1 MAGSNRAYDAT
12 GRRAAAER
20 NRAAVVDAC
29 RELVLR
35 DGYRVTTVKAIAQHA
50 SVSPE
55 LVYKV
60 FGAKKDVL
68 KAVYD
73 VAIAGDHEPV
83 ELAARPEL
91 RHVLAEAD
99 SGEKLAGYARFV
111 LGMHERLGDLV
122 TVLAEPDP
130 DVPEIVATID
140 AERLVGVGRFV
151 EHLAERGLLAAGV
164 DARQA
169 ADACWL
175 LTSPTVFVRLTGGR
189 GWPAERYRS
198 WLEQMLRANLLD
210 ASGR

>member
-29 RELVLR
+29 RELLLR
-35 DGYRVTTVKAIAQHA
+35 DGYRATTIKAIAAHA
-50 SVSPE
+50 GVSAE

-83 ELAARPEL
+83 EMAARPEL
-91 RHVLAEAD
+91 RQVLAAG
-99 SGEKLAGYARFV
+99 SVTEKLERYARFV
-111 LGMHERLGDLV
+111 LGVHQRLGGLV

-130 DVPEIVATID
+130 DVAEIVAALE

-151 EHLAERGLLAAGV
+151 EHLAERGMLSAGV
-164 DARQA
+164 DAGQA
-169 ADACWL
+169 ADAFWL
-175 LTSPTVFVRLTGGR
+175 LTSQSVFVRLTEGR
-189 GWPAERYRS
+189 GWPVERYRS
-198 WLEQMLRANLLD
+198 WLATMLRANLLGP
-210 ASGR
+210 AGR